1 MKLQMADLES
11 EPAIFHWD
19 VKVSFG
25 RLSALPAMGS
35 APKSF
40 LVFAYPILYYL
51 FR

>member
-1 MKLQMADLES
+1 MRPIADL
-11 EPAIFHWD
+11 PLRNIN
-19 VKVSFG
+19 VGFG

-40 LVFAYPILYYL
+40 LVIADPILYDL